1 MGTAAART
9 SCSSTDE
16 VLAGKV
22 DIEDTLRRYTD
33 VEVAAMREEVITMI
47 PKGEVRGGHEG

>member
-16 VLAGKV
+16 VIAGKV
-22 DIEDTLRRYTD
+22 DIEDTLSRYTD